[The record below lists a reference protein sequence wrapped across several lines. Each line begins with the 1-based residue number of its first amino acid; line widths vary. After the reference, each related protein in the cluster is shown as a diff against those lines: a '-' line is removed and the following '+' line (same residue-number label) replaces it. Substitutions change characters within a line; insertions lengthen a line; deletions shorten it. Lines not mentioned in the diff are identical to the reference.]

1 MLRQI
6 LSQIWYYRRSSL
18 WLLCELVVIFITSW
32 FLVNEIWTAHYRAH
46 STPYGYDYEGVY
58 IAEMEPL
65 SDGQPGYAADN
76 DTYEASA
83 AALARFGQ
91 TILQM
96 PEVSACAVTGMS
108 LPGLGT
114 YTANMQYP
122 MDTAGAYIE
131 FTFHSRQAGEPDME
145 MPR

>member
-18 WLLCELVVIFITSW
+18 WLLCELVVIFIT
-32 FLVNEIWTAHYRAH
+32 LVNEIWTAHYRAH

-83 AALARFGQ
+83 AAYTWIGVGVVLLVLLVPVFNLSG
-91 TILQM
+91 M
-96 PEVSACAVTGMS
+96 TGS
-108 LPGLGT
+108 G
-114 YTANMQYP
+114 
-122 MDTAGAYIE
+122 MDHGHCRSVY
-131 FTFHSRQAGEPDME
+131 
-145 MPR
+145 

>member
-32 FLVNEIWTAHYRAH
+32 FL
-46 STPYGYDYEGVY
+46 
-58 IAEMEPL
+58 
-65 SDGQPGYAADN
+65 ADN

-114 YTANMQYP
+114 YTANMVSHGHCRSVY
-122 MDTAGAYIE
+122 
-131 FTFHSRQAGEPDME
+131 
-145 MPR
+145 